1 MTQSEILQQLET
13 KFQGVRKDG
22 LNQLAAAYALTFGDD
37 DETIKTKISELTEE
51 KVSSFVAEN
60 RKAVDAEITKAIKTN
75 ETNLKA
81 KYEFVEKGKKSEPD
95 TNNKP
100 DESNADPDPTQSAI
114 EKAIAKALAPIT
126 GAIAAMQSEKITAN
140 RQSVL
145 ESVLNEK
152 SAIPSVY
159 KNSILSNFKS
169 QKFDTDEAFTEF
181 VENTK
186 KDLAT
191 FEQEL
196 TNNGFKNIGAP
207 QGGNNGN
214 PKPELPEEV
223 AAFLKHESDNQF
235 EGKKLF

>member
-37 DETIKTKISELTEE
+37 DETIKNKISELTEE

-81 KYEFVEKGKKSEPD
+81 KYEFVEKGKKPEPD
-95 TNNKP
+95 NDKP
-100 DESNADPDPTQSAI
+100 DEKNADPDPTQSAI
-114 EKAIAKALAPIT
+114 EKAIAKALTPIT
-126 GAIAAMQSEKITAN
+126 DAIAVMQSEKITAN
-140 RQSVL
+140 RQAVL
-145 ESVLNEK
+145 EGVLNENTK
-152 SAIPSVY
+152 IPNVY
-159 KNSILSNFKS
+159 KTSILSNFKS
-169 QKFDTDEAFTEF
+169 QKFDTDEAFSEF

>member
-37 DETIKTKISELTEE
+37 GETIKNKISELTEE
-51 KVSSFVAEN
+51 QVSSFVAEN
-60 RKAVDAEITKAIKTN
+60 RKAVDAEISKAIKTN

-81 KYEFVEKGKKSEPD
+81 KYEFIEKGKKTELD
-95 TNNKP
+95 NEKP
-100 DESNADPDPTQSAI
+100 DGKNADPDPTQIAI

-140 RQSVL
+140 RQAVL

-152 SAIPSVY
+152 SAIPNVY

-169 QKFDTDEAFTEF
+169 QKFDTDEAFSEF
-181 VENTK
+181 VETTK

-196 TNNGFKNIGAP
+196 TNNGFKNLGAP
-207 QGGNNGN
+207 RGGNNGN

-223 AAFLKHESDNQF
+223 AAYLKHETDNQF
-235 EGKKLF
+235 EGKKIF

>member
-1 MTQSEILQQLET
+1 MTQSEILQLLET

-37 DETIKTKISELTEE
+37 GETIKTKISELTEE
-51 KVSSFVAEN
+51 QVSSFVAEN
-60 RKAVDAEITKAIKTN
+60 RKAVDAEISKAIKTN

-81 KYEFVEKGKKSEPD
+81 KYEFIEKGKKPEPD
-95 TNNKP
+95 NNKP
-100 DESNADPDPTQSAI
+100 DESNADPDPTQIAI

-126 GAIAAMQSEKITAN
+126 GAIEAMQSEKITAN
-140 RQSVL
+140 RQAVL

-152 SAIPSVY
+152 SAIPNVY
-159 KNSILSNFKS
+159 KNTILSNFKS
-169 QKFDTDEAFTEF
+169 QKFDTDEAFSEF
-181 VENTK
+181 VETTK

-214 PKPELPEEV
+214 PKPELPEDV